1 MAMRYAVICVGNEYQ
16 LDDGFGPAVARN
28 LLSRYEL
35 PSQVAVLDR
44 AVMGYGILPDIQAYD
59 FIVLVDALD
68 NTGAEPG
75 TVLEFDP
82 DDMATSAEM
91 MSLHEVRFADVL
103 DVARFMGATCDGHCF
118 GVQVEDMGRGALERG
133 LSPAVAAAVPLTADA
148 VAAYLAKAKG
158 LEVRLRGGK
167 NGW

>member
-1 MAMRYAVICVGNEYQ
+1 MRYAVICVGNEYQ
-16 LDDGFGPAVARN
+16 LDDGFGPAVARD
-28 LLSRYEL
+28 LLARYEL

-44 AVMGYGILPDIQAYD
+44 AVMGYGILPDLREYD
-59 FIVLVDALD
+59 FIVTVDALD
-68 NTGAEPG
+68 NTGTEPG

-103 DVARFMGATCDGHCF
+103 DAARFMGAACEGHCF
-118 GVQVEDMGRGALERG
+118 GVQVEDMGRGSLERG

-148 VAAYLAKAKG
+148 VASYLATERG
-158 LEVRLRGGK
+158 LDVKPRDGK
-167 NGW
+167 TGR